1 MSFSFRLRYSLGLIP
16 KTQKIESAWT
26 ELFRMRDELIQI
38 EASDE
43 LARYRELKQLVQS
56 DEFQTKKDGIKK
68 LSLKNSDEFH
78 LLNELSTLEKLSPI
92 KNYFKFKQSSD
103 FERLNI
109 IAESSE
115 LKRYTELEEIVQ
127 STDFIQHRQEITAL
141 RYKGSAEHVKRQEYR
156 ALEKNS
162 RLKLYRN
169 TLESEEYHI
178 FLKLNGK
185 ENGALT
191 DLLEEDLKVKKYR
204 HFLKSKAYQNLLIVE
219 KHDLANKFEHLK
231 LEINSA
237 HFIEYE
243 SFLMNKNRYETTD
256 DYPLFNEFTNLS
268 KSSDIRF
275 YLKCINSSLYANYK
289 EIAVSAALSRLI
301 ELRLKVADPEFVQ
314 RVVFLKNKKRYE
326 LTPEFMLESELKDL
340 ENSKLISTFHQL
352 KKRSELAFFDQ
363 WEIALEENFSEP
375 NLSTSLW
382 EAENYWGSKI
392 AGFTFSQA
400 TELQA
405 YKGIENIEINNQVL
419 SIVTKA
425 EKSEGK
431 VWDPSFGIIPKE
443 FDYTSALINSG
454 NGFKFKEGVVEA
466 KVKFRAEEA
475 ITNAFSLTG
484 NHPFPQIDIFRS
496 GSKRVGFGI
505 IEQPGNGHIKK
516 HVQIKGLRFN
526 DFHIYRLEVFG
537 DSLVWKINN
546 HEVHREQFNQNS
558 GELFLNFVCS
568 IHKPLNEKFL
578 PHHFEIDWVRCLK
591 RK

>member
-26 ELFRMRDELIQI
+26 ELFRMKDELIMI

-43 LARYRELKQLVQS
+43 LARYFELKLLVQS
-56 DEFQTKKDGIKK
+56 DEFQTKKREINN
-68 LSLKNSDEFH
+68 LSLKNSDESH
-78 LLNELSTLEKLSPI
+78 LLNELSTLEKLKPI
-92 KNYFKFKQSSD
+92 KNYFRFIQSSD
-103 FERLNI
+103 FERLKNI
-109 IAESSE
+109 TESSE
-115 LKRYTELEEIVQ
+115 LKRYTELEQIVQ
-127 STDFIQHRQEITAL
+127 TTDFIQHRREITAL
-141 RYKGSAEHVKRQEYR
+141 RYKGSAEYVKRREFK
-156 ALEKNS
+156 ALDKSS
-162 RLKLYRN
+162 RLKFYRA

-185 ENGALT
+185 EIGELP
-191 DLLEEDLKVKKYR
+191 DLEAEDLKVKKYR
-204 HFLKSKAYQNLLIVE
+204 HFLKSKAYKNLLIVE

-231 LEINSA
+231 QEVNSA

-243 SFLMNKNRYETTD
+243 SFLMNKDRYTTTD
-256 DYPLFNEFTNLS
+256 NYPAFNEFNNLS
-268 KSSDIRF
+268 KSRDIRF

-289 EIAVSAALSRLI
+289 EIAVSAALARLF
-301 ELRLKVADPEFVQ
+301 ELRIKVADPEFVQ
-314 RVVFLKNKKRYE
+314 RVGFLKNKKRYE
-326 LTPEFMLESELKDL
+326 RTPEFMLETELKEL
-340 ENSKLISTFHQL
+340 ENSKLISTYHQL
-352 KKRSELAFFDQ
+352 KKRAELSFFDQ

-392 AGFTFSQA
+392 AGFSFSQT

-405 YKGIENIEINNQVL
+405 YRGIENIEIKNQVL

-431 VWDPSFGIIPKE
+431 VWDPAFGLIPKE

-484 NHPFPQIDIFRS
+484 NQPFPQIDIFRS
-496 GSKRVGFGI
+496 GRKRVGFGI
-505 IEQPGNGHIKK
+505 IEQSGNGGIKK
-516 HVQIKGLRFN
+516 HTQIKGLRFN
-526 DFHIYRLEVFG
+526 DFHIFRLEVFG

-546 HEVHREQFNQNS
+546 HEVHREQFNQNP
-558 GELFLNFVCS
+558 GELFLNFVSS
-568 IHKPLNEKFL
+568 IHKPLKNNEL
-578 PHHFEIDWVRCLK
+578 PRYFEIDWVRCLK